1 MKRIIVITT
10 LTLTLCLLGAA
21 AWGIISTR
29 HEVNLLESNISELK
43 NTIAQQ
49 TGTISEQ
56 QTTMANQR
64 ARIAAQENKIADQ
77 ANIIAIQLDAVET
90 LEDDNRQKDLA
101 IEDLTFNLGEDMLV
115 LPRASSGFDCDDSA
129 LYMYEYFTSLNYKVR
144 IVEGN
149 LDMTG
154 ETSNQC
160 DHVWAWVTD
169 TAGGEIAYD
178 WGRVFTDEQHNW
190 GYEISYKDL
199 LLVAARD

>member
-1 MKRIIVITT
+1 VKRIIVITIV
-10 LTLTLCLLGAA
+10 TLTLCLLGAA

-29 HEVNLLESNISELK
+29 HEVNSLENNISELE

-49 TGTISEQ
+49 TGTIVEQ
-56 QTTMANQR
+56 EITINSQK
-64 ARIAAQENKIADQ
+64 ARIALQETTIAEQ
-77 ANIIAIQLDAVET
+77 TSTIVGQLNMIRDLKDSNA
-90 LEDDNRQKDLA
+90 LKDDEVA
-101 IEDLTFNLGEDMLV
+101 ALTFNLGEDMLV

-160 DHVWAWVTD
+160 DHVWVWVTD
-169 TAGGEIAYD
+169 PAGGEIAYD